1 MPVQSFA
8 YIYIYQQGLGD
19 GIISGY
25 VNITHTDCVANE
37 RGAGS
42 VLNGCVHSEHF
53 VYSICYT
60 SIPVAQIFNYFNVR
74 CNLNLR
80 GKNDNF

>member
-8 YIYIYQQGLGD
+8 YIYIYQQGLGA

-37 RGAGS
+37 RGPG
-42 VLNGCVHSEHF
+42 VCLTGVCIPYTLCT
-53 VYSICYT
+53 VYAIQ
-60 SIPVAQIFNYFNVR
+60 VAQIFNYFNVR

-80 GKNDNF
+80 GKKDQF